1 MEHNADRTPLID
13 ISNTSV
19 TGDQIG
25 SNSLGPIDDA
35 NERKRQRDRERYATM
50 SIEQKNEKNR
60 KRREARQRNKGL
72 PLKSE
77 SSRGPIKNTPL
88 AGNSI
93 ERKRQRDRER
103 RATMSVEQRNEYN
116 NKRRQMRQRNKGQ
129 NVMPD
134 VSGDGDKKENV
145 DPDDDSDWLHR
156 NETFQ
161 SNDYVATTDLL
172 PPGSVHESVGVIG
185 EPSIGVREY
194 RLERLRLYN
203 QTPKRKEA
211 KIEYMR
217 KRRVLQADTLN
228 VASIAMED
236 PTYTPEVVH
245 PATEPSTVTTCD
257 WVIPE
262 FIRTPFLPAQTQTE
276 DVGSFDMSTEA
287 IRHKHHV
294 PRGERQAI
302 LARRNK
308 QFQASIAR
316 NVTTLNGDT
325 IGDAN
330 NNAQCS
336 VPCQA
341 ATLPTN
347 GSEGITEQGNEVEHT
362 QEKPTVISNDDDD
375 DDEAVIFE
383 EDDDNDEGY
392 IFAGQYEE
400 TDEDIEIDGTQDE
413 STGTDVP
420 DPYDKVYSNLP
431 EETHML
437 KPVPDC
443 GYCTAK
449 KFEYEPP
456 GFCCR
461 GGKVELAP
469 LDTPPQLRRL
479 WDSADSDAK
488 HFRDNIRFFNGH
500 FSFTSLYCCLDSMT
514 TNVRDSGIYTFRA
527 QGMMYHNIKSFG
539 KEGGSEHKHLELY
552 FYDDDPSLEHRY
564 RKCREEQLQKD
575 KDVIKQIVGILHGNP
590 YSEHLRSMGH
600 VENLDDYH
608 IALNLDQ
615 TLNQKT
621 YNTPLTSEV
630 AAVWIEGSERRGQ
643 FSKSVMLHGKD
654 RSSHGIRSYHGCYDA
669 LSYPLFF
676 PKGELGWHA
685 NIPKVGVSMDEV
697 DAYRATHRANNSN
710 DEDAG

>member
-1 MEHNADRTPLID
+1 MGHNAGRTPLID

-77 SSRGPIKNTPL
+77 SSRGPIKNTPS

-134 VSGDGDKKENV
+134 VSGDGDNKVNV

-161 SNDYVATTDLL
+161 TNDYVAATDLL
-172 PPGSVHESVGVIG
+172 PPCSVHESVGVIG

-203 QTPKRKEA
+203 QTPNRKEA

-262 FIRTPFLPAQTQTE
+262 FVRTPFLPAQTQPE
-276 DVGSFDMSTEA
+276 DVGLFDMSTEA
-287 IRHKHHV
+287 IRRKHHV
-294 PRGERQAI
+294 PRGERQTI

-330 NNAQCS
+330 NNDD
-336 VPCQA
+336 
-341 ATLPTN
+341 
-347 GSEGITEQGNEVEHT
+347 
-362 QEKPTVISNDDDD
+362 DDDD
-375 DDEAVIFE
+375 DDEAVIFG
-383 EDDDNDEGY
+383 EDDDDDEGY
-392 IFAGQYEE
+392 IFAGQCTYINFYYDYDTKAYINTHVLVVVFQKISDEE
-400 TDEDIEIDGTQDE
+400 TDKDIEIDGTQDE

-443 GYCTAK
+443 SYCTAK

-456 GFCCR
+456 EFCCR

-488 HFRDNIRFFNGH
+488 HFHDNIRFLMAI
-500 FSFTSLYCCLDSMT
+500 SL
-514 TNVRDSGIYTFRA
+514 
-527 QGMMYHNIKSFG
+527 
-539 KEGGSEHKHLELY
+539 
-552 FYDDDPSLEHRY
+552 SLPY
-564 RKCREEQLQKD
+564 
-575 KDVIKQIVGILHGNP
+575 IVASI
-590 YSEHLRSMGH
+590 
-600 VENLDDYH
+600 V
-608 IALNLDQ
+608 
-615 TLNQKT
+615 
-621 YNTPLTSEV
+621 
-630 AAVWIEGSERRGQ
+630 
-643 FSKSVMLHGKD
+643 
-654 RSSHGIRSYHGCYDA
+654 
-669 LSYPLFF
+669 
-676 PKGELGWHA
+676 
-685 NIPKVGVSMDEV
+685 
-697 DAYRATHRANNSN
+697 
-710 DEDAG
+710 

>member
-1 MEHNADRTPLID
+1 MGHNAGRTPFID
-13 ISNTSV
+13 ISNTSI
-19 TGDQIG
+19 TGDQNG
-25 SNSLGPIDDA
+25 SNSLRPIVDA
-35 NERKRQRDRERYATM
+35 NERKRQRDKERYATM

-72 PLKSE
+72 PIKSE
-77 SSRGPIKNTPL
+77 SSREDINTNQTREAVNVEISRDVHLGSGPIKNTPST
-88 AGNSI
+88 GNSI

-103 RATMSVEQRNEYN
+103 RATMSAEQRNEYN

-129 NVMPD
+129 NVMPAI
-134 VSGDGDKKENV
+134 SGDGDKKVNV

-172 PPGSVHESVGVIG
+172 PPGSVHESVGTIG
-185 EPSIGVREY
+185 ESGIGVREY

-228 VASIAMED
+228 VVSIAMED

-245 PATEPSTVTTCD
+245 PATEPSTVIACD

-262 FIRTPFLPAQTQTE
+262 FVRTPFLPAQTQTE

-287 IRHKHHV
+287 IKRKHHV

-302 LARRNK
+302 LARRNQ

-347 GSEGITEQGNEVEHT
+347 GSEGITEQASGVEHT
-362 QEKPTVISNDDDD
+362 QEKPRVISNDDDD
-375 DDEAVIFE
+375 ETVIFG
-383 EDDDNDEGY
+383 EDDDDDERY

-400 TDEDIEIDGTQDE
+400 TDKDIKIDGTQDE

-420 DPYDKVYSNLP
+420 DPYDKSIQL
-431 EETHML
+431 L
-437 KPVPDC
+437 WW
-443 GYCTAK
+443 CTEDYFSTK
-449 KFEYEPP
+449 S
-456 GFCCR
+456 CCC
-461 GGKVELAP
+461 
-469 LDTPPQLRRL
+469 
-479 WDSADSDAK
+479 SAQK
-488 HFRDNIRFFNGH
+488 
-500 FSFTSLYCCLDSMT
+500 
-514 TNVRDSGIYTFRA
+514 
-527 QGMMYHNIKSFG
+527 
-539 KEGGSEHKHLELY
+539 LEL
-552 FYDDDPSLEHRY
+552 FAG
-564 RKCREEQLQKD
+564 CRRP
-575 KDVIKQIVGILHGNP
+575 IC
-590 YSEHLRSMGH
+590 R
-600 VENLDDYH
+600 
-608 IALNLDQ
+608 
-615 TLNQKT
+615 
-621 YNTPLTSEV
+621 
-630 AAVWIEGSERRGQ
+630 
-643 FSKSVMLHGKD
+643 
-654 RSSHGIRSYHGCYDA
+654 
-669 LSYPLFF
+669 
-676 PKGELGWHA
+676 
-685 NIPKVGVSMDEV
+685 
-697 DAYRATHRANNSN
+697 
-710 DEDAG
+710 